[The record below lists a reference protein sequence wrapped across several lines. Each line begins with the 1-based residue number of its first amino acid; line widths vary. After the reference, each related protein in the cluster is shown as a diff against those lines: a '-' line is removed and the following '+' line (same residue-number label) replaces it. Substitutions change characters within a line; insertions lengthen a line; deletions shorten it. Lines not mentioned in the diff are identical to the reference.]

1 MAAHG
6 AIGLQGVGA
15 EQGPPNLM
23 ATLLTPKGLVVLE
36 SAGT

>member
-6 AIGLQGVGA
+6 AIGLQGVGT

-23 ATLLTPKGLVVLE
+23 AALLSPKGQVVLE